1 MEFLV
6 ELIQIIGEKIVKNA
20 AKKPKTRASEEAFKK
35 NLHLLRRFLTIAILV
50 TSTLLPAYFYYDGYT
65 SGNLSKDYYYIG
77 VALVVTTFI
86 SNLFTLT
93 KALELVRQG
102 NKASAIFES
111 STIEDDIRYEIGL
124 LVLFTFLSAIPI
136 LNLIVNPLSIDRAL
150 NILEITLNNSQR
162 QKIRELAANI
172 AFSALLVFLASSL
185 VFSIILI
192 ILGDTRNL

>member
-6 ELIQIIGEKIVKNA
+6 ELIQIIGEKIVENV
-20 AKKPKTRASEEAFKK
+20 AKKPKTRTSEEAFKK
-35 NLHLLRRFLTIAILV
+35 KFHLLRRFLTIAILV

-65 SGNLSKDYYYIG
+65 SGNLGKDYYYIG

-93 KALELVRQG
+93 KTLELVRQEG
-102 NKASAIFES
+102 KAGAIFES
-111 STIEDDIRYEIGL
+111 STIEDDIRHEIGL

-136 LNLIVNPLSIDRAL
+136 LNLIVNPLSIDRAI
-150 NILEITLNNSQR
+150 NILEITLNNPQR

-172 AFSALLVFLASSL
+172 AFSALLAFLASSL